1 MKKDYKVLLTLI
13 GSKKSDEILKTI
25 ESIIK
30 AKKRQPKEE
39 LKFKFIKKA
48 TGSKNVF
55 DFVIPTKEDLVK
67 NINEVILESED
78 EEIFSKKFNS
88 PLSEDEMALLQM
100 ACSKINVSSTFKYVF

>member
-13 GSKKSDEILKTI
+13 RSKNSDEILKII

-48 TGSKNVF
+48 IGSKNVF
-55 DFVIPTKEDLVK
+55 DFVIPTKEELIK

-78 EEIFSKKFNS
+78 KEIFSKKFNNS
-88 PLSEDEMALLQM
+88 LSEDEMALLQM